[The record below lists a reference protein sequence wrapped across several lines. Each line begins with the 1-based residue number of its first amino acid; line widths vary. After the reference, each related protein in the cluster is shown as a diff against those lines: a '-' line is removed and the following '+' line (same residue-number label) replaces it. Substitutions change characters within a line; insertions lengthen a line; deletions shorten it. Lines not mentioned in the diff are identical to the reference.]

1 VTTATAAAALAA
13 LITVMTLLFTG
24 ACTPDASRDGP
35 GRATSTGAAPA
46 TEFGS
51 AEPTGDGVAQLAD
64 RALSYDCTDVPP
76 RETGQPTVVLLTG
89 LDNDMT
95 VWDQTRRHL
104 GDVPVCAYDRAN
116 VGSSNRV
123 DGPRPIDDS
132 VDELHGFL
140 QAADVPPPYMLVGH
154 SYGGLVTML
163 YAAAYPQQVHSLLL
177 VDGLLPFEDEL
188 DAISN
193 GPRQLARV
201 RAELNDNVEQLT
213 IFGHLPDPRQVARVA
228 PGRANRVPVRAPPRP
243 DGAGVAAGVLS
254 HPNARLHQGAPER
267 RDRGSRRWPRHP
279 RGRPDSHRTT
289 GHDTPRR

>member
-1 VTTATAAAALAA
+1 MTTAAALAA

-213 IFGHLPDPRQVARVA
+213 IFGHLPDPVRLLESLPDVPTVYLFGRRQDLTE
-228 PGRANRVPVRAPPRP
+228 PGWPPGSYRTRMHAFIKALP
-243 DGAGVAAGVLS
+243 NGAIVGADAGHGIPAEDPTAIAQQVTT
-254 HPNARLHQGAPER
+254 LH
-267 RDRGSRRWPRHP
+267 
-279 RGRPDSHRTT
+279 GR
-289 GHDTPRR
+289 